1 MVNKMYRELH
11 GKIVGAGM
19 TDREVATA
27 IGISPQAMSDK
38 ILGKTQFTI
47 KEMVAT
53 GKYLDLTSEEY
64 YNLFLIPAQ
73 NALDLVRSEKENHNG
88 KSSIRT
94 GSARTVS
101 P

>member
-47 KEMVAT
+47 KW
-53 GKYLDLTSEEY
+53 
-64 YNLFLIPAQ
+64 
-73 NALDLVRSEKENHNG
+73 
-88 KSSIRT
+88 
-94 GSARTVS
+94 
-101 P
+101 